1 MHVHLKLKGLLE
13 DEACYKIII
22 IFLIIKTKKKK
33 KKKIMLLYLL
43 TKICYDYRN
52 NILLLIKAW
61 MSQLGPILSGID
73 ESDNNLRHSKDIQN
87 RTLSSIFCYFLNV
100 QNGLYMIALM
110 S

>member
-1 MHVHLKLKGLLE
+1 
-13 DEACYKIII
+13 
-22 IFLIIKTKKKK
+22 
-33 KKKIMLLYLL
+33 
-43 TKICYDYRN
+43 
-52 NILLLIKAW
+52 

>member
-1 MHVHLKLKGLLE
+1 MRRATKLLLSFLSLKQ
-13 DEACYKIII
+13 
-22 IFLIIKTKKKK
+22 KKQ
-33 KKKIMLLYLL
+33 KKKILLLSLL